1 MLAEEKRSFDDQSFS
16 SVDCNGKQSETNAAL
31 SQDDSVFKEYSELD
45 INIPGFQKR
54 LGNRSSSLMLHEG
67 KEHDVWRPGKT
78 LSIIGLNDNIE
89 VRRRTLLQRVNSY
102 HGIISPGD
110 DDSMVTK
117 PRRRNQRSGNL
128 SSHVIEQRMRQW
140 KKIEQEASLDNTSYL
155 QSSPKQFDTVSL
167 QGNKYILSTSPE
179 LETGVVSSTT
189 SVSSIPKSPLE
200 AKRRSKHRRPSFVT
214 SFTEDSVLD
223 PLNKTSLSTDAPPI
237 SAPPLSLHNN
247 RHFAFPDIMSPCDST
262 HSIEPPI
269 SPIDY
274 KEKGFLHKKLSDLSW
289 TSQTL
294 SLPIY
299 PIVEETDNFSSA
311 DDYEKKTNIKS
322 ENDDSTEEKHNDFDK
337 ALPYEVE
344 NGLETD
350 V

>member
-1 MLAEEKRSFDDQSFS
+1 MPTEKKRSFDDDLSS
-16 SVDCNGKQSETNAAL
+16 SVYCDEKQSETNATL

-45 INIPGFQKR
+45 INIPTFQKR
-54 LGNRSSSLMLHEG
+54 MGNRSSSLMLHEG
-67 KEHDVWRPGKT
+67 KEHDVWRPGKR
-78 LSIIGLNDNIE
+78 LSILSLNDNIE

-110 DDSMVTK
+110 DTSMLTK

-128 SSHVIEQRMRQW
+128 SSQIIEQRIRQW

-155 QSSPKQFDTVSL
+155 QLSPKELDIVAL

-179 LETGVVSSTT
+179 LDTGVLSSTT

-200 AKRRSKHRRPSFVT
+200 AKKRPEHRRPPFVK

-223 PLNKTSLSTDAPPI
+223 PLNKTSISTVTLPI
-237 SAPPLSLHNN
+237 SAPPLLLHNN
-247 RHFAFPDIMSPCDST
+247 QHFAFPDIMSPYDSN
-262 HSIEPPI
+262 HSIDPPI
-269 SPIDY
+269 SPLDY
-274 KEKGFLHKKLSDLSW
+274 KEKGFLHKKLSELSW

-299 PIVEETDNFSSA
+299 PIVEETNNFSN
-311 DDYEKKTNIKS
+311 DYETKTSIKS
-322 ENDDSTEEKHNDFDK
+322 ENDDNTGEEHNDLDK
-337 ALPYEVE
+337 AMPFICEVE